1 MSLAERHSKVMG
13 DGATRFPAAPRRLDG
28 TTMLPPSDGVKDDA
42 RTLVCVRSRSGM
54 SRVSLGSGVVAHRA
68 PFALPIVVQRL
79 PHRHHRAATMP
90 APLRLRLRARARDT
104 IAFGAALLPSLPAS
118 PAEASASA
126 AARLPAIWEAD
137 PWHLAA
143 SLALALVVA
152 SLLTAF
158 ALEHRNR
165 RRADAELLGTEQ
177 LLRMAAD
184 AAGVGLWMRD
194 LRRDRPWAND
204 AHRAIFALAPE
215 DVPDLPKR
223 LDLVHP
229 DDRTAVAA
237 AIEAARERGGEYAV
251 RHRIVRGDGELRWV
265 ASHGSVRLDGRGKP
279 TSMWGVTSDI
289 TTPVRAELDAEVN
302 RNELAHLSRVAML
315 GQLSGSIAHEL
326 NQPLTAILSNAQAA
340 LRFTSATPV
349 DLETL
354 REILRDI
361 VADDQRAGEII
372 WRLRALFER
381 GESKSEPIV
390 TGTLVRDVVRML
402 RSELISRNVSVTVEL
417 DPALPA
423 MQGDPVQLQQVLLNL
438 IYNACE
444 AMANSER
451 WARWLVVRAT
461 ADESEVAI
469 SVVDGGPGIAPERLE
484 KIFEPFVSSK
494 PLGIGLGL
502 VISRSI
508 VTAHGG
514 RLWCRNND
522 VRGAT
527 FTFTIPRAPTA
538 APPAAERSP
547 ATGLVAIKEI

>member
-1 MSLAERHSKVMG
+1 MIRVSCGGDGVARKAPTTLPVVGHSLSRRAAATPGISERQLRTRAVGAVALGVSLAP
-13 DGATRFPAAPRRLDG
+13 TLPAWSA
-28 TTMLPPSDGVKDDA
+28 
-42 RTLVCVRSRSGM
+42 
-54 SRVSLGSGVVAHRA
+54 
-68 PFALPIVVQRL
+68 Q
-79 PHRHHRAATMP
+79 AAT
-90 APLRLRLRARARDT
+90 
-104 IAFGAALLPSLPAS
+104 
-118 PAEASASA
+118 
-126 AARLPAIWEAD
+126 ARLPAIWEAD
-137 PWHLAA
+137 PWH
-143 SLALALVVA
+143 VVA
-152 SLLTAF
+152 SLSLALVLASLVTAF

-177 LLRMAAD
+177 LLRMTAA

-194 LRRDRPWAND
+194 LARDRPWAND
-204 AHRAIFALAPE
+204 AHRAILGIAPD

-229 DDRTAVAA
+229 DDRGAVTA
-237 AIEAARERGGEYAV
+237 AIDAARERGGEYAV
-251 RHRIVRGDGELRWV
+251 RHRILRGDGEVRWV

-279 TSMWGVTSDI
+279 SSMWGVTSDI
-289 TTPVRAELDAEVN
+289 TAPVRAELDAEVN

-340 LRFTSATPV
+340 LRFTSAASV

-381 GESKSEPIV
+381 GESKSEPII

-402 RSELISRNVSVTVEL
+402 RSELISRNVSVTLEL
-417 DPALPA
+417 DPTLPA
-423 MQGDPVQLQQVLLNL
+423 VHGDPVQLQQVLLNL

-444 AMANSER
+444 AMASSER
-451 WARWLVVRAT
+451 WARWLVVRAAAPT
-461 ADESEVAI
+461 KGEVAV
-469 SVVDGGPGIAPERLE
+469 SVVDGGPGIPPDRVE

-494 PLGIGLGL
+494 PLGIGLGH

-508 VTAHGG
+508 VAAHGG
-514 RLWCRNND
+514 RLWCKNND
-522 VRGAT
+522 GRGAT
-527 FTFTIPRAPTA
+527 FTFTIPSTTDGA
-538 APPAAERSP
+538 AAVADRSR
-547 ATGLVAIKEI
+547 ATGPVAVKES

>member
-1 MSLAERHSKVMG
+1 MTEAG
-13 DGATRFPAAPRRLDG
+13 PDPAASRRFNG
-28 TTMLPPSDGVKDDA
+28 TTMPRPALEVWDDA
-42 RTLVCVRSRSGM
+42 RTLVCVLLGSGM
-54 SRVSLGSGVVAHRA
+54 SRVSCGGGGVACTAPATQPVAVHPLSRRTERLAVPGIHERRLRVRAARAVALGTTLV
-68 PFALPIVVQRL
+68 PALPVL
-79 PHRHHRAATMP
+79 
-90 APLRLRLRARARDT
+90 
-104 IAFGAALLPSLPAS
+104 
-118 PAEASASA
+118 SAQA
-126 AARLPAIWEAD
+126 AAVRLPAIWEAD
-137 PWHLAA
+137 PWHVVA
-143 SLALALVVA
+143 SLSVALVVA
-152 SLLTAF
+152 SLVTAF

-177 LLRMAAD
+177 LLRMAAA

-194 LRRDRPWAND
+194 LARDRPWAND
-204 AHRAIFALAPE
+204 AHRTILGIAPD

-229 DDRTAVAA
+229 DDRSAVAA
-237 AIEAARERGGEYAV
+237 AIDAARERGGEYAV
-251 RHRIVRGDGELRWV
+251 RHRIIRGDGDVRWV
-265 ASHGSVRLDGRGKP
+265 ASHGNVRLDSRGRAA
-279 TSMWGVTSDI
+279 SMWGVTSDI
-289 TTPVRAELDAEVN
+289 TAPVRAELDAEVN

-340 LRFTSATPV
+340 LRFTSKTPV

-381 GESKSEPIV
+381 GEAKSEPIM

-402 RSELISRNVSVTVEL
+402 RSELISRNVSVTLEL
-417 DPALPA
+417 DPTLPA
-423 MQGDPVQLQQVLLNL
+423 VHGDPVQLQQVLLNL

-444 AMANSER
+444 AMASSER
-451 WARWLVVRAT
+451 WARWLVVRA
-461 ADESEVAI
+461 AAPNRSEVAI
-469 SVVDGGPGIAPERLE
+469 SVVDGGPGVPPDRVE

-508 VTAHGG
+508 VAAHGG
-514 RLWCRNND
+514 RLWCSNND
-522 VRGAT
+522 GRGAT
-527 FTFTIPRAPTA
+527 FTFTIPSAPEAVAPGADRSQATA
-538 APPAAERSP
+538 S
-547 ATGLVAIKEI
+547 VALKES

>member
-1 MSLAERHSKVMG
+1 VPWDHSG
-13 DGATRFPAAPRRLDG
+13 RR
-28 TTMLPPSDGVKDDA
+28 
-42 RTLVCVRSRSGM
+42 RSRAVLAVALGA
-54 SRVSLGSGVVAHRA
+54 SLG
-68 PFALPIVVQRL
+68 PALPV
-79 PHRHHRAATMP
+79 
-90 APLRLRLRARARDT
+90 
-104 IAFGAALLPSLPAS
+104 F
-118 PAEASASA
+118 SAQAA
-126 AARLPAIWEAD
+126 AARLPASWEAD
-137 PWHLAA
+137 PWQLVASV
-143 SLALALVVA
+143 SLALVLA
-152 SLLTAF
+152 SLVTAF

-177 LLRMAAD
+177 LLRMAAA

-194 LRRDRPWAND
+194 LVRDRPWAND
-204 AHRAIFALAPE
+204 AHRAILGIAAA

-229 DDRTAVAA
+229 DDRGAVAA
-237 AIEAARERGGEYAV
+237 AIDAARERGSEYAV

-279 TSMWGVTSDI
+279 ASMWGVTSDI
-289 TTPVRAELDAEVN
+289 TAPVRAELDAEVN

-340 LRFTSATPV
+340 LRFTSKPPV

-381 GESKSEPIV
+381 GEAKSEPIM
-390 TGTLVRDVVRML
+390 TATLVRDVVRML
-402 RSELISRNVSVTVEL
+402 RSELISRNVSVTIEL
-417 DPALPA
+417 DPTLPA
-423 MQGDPVQLQQVLLNL
+423 VHGDPVQLQQVLLNL

-444 AMANSER
+444 AMATSER

-461 ADESEVAI
+461 APNQDEVAI
-469 SVVDGGPGIAPERLE
+469 SVVDGGPGVPPDRLE

-508 VTAHGG
+508 VAAHGG
-514 RLWCRNND
+514 RLWCSNNNGG
-522 VRGAT
+522 GAT
-527 FTFTIPRAPTA
+527 FTFTIPSATEAVAPGA
-538 APPAAERSP
+538 DRSP
-547 ATGLVAIKEI
+547 ATASVAVKES

>member
-1 MSLAERHSKVMG
+1 
-13 DGATRFPAAPRRLDG
+13 
-28 TTMLPPSDGVKDDA
+28 
-42 RTLVCVRSRSGM
+42 M
-54 SRVSLGSGVVAHRA
+54 SRVSCGGGDAARTAPATQPMAVQPLSRRA
-68 PFALPIVVQRL
+68 ERSALPGIREARGRTRAVRTVAL
-79 PHRHHRAATMP
+79 AATLVP
-90 APLRLRLRARARDT
+90 A
-104 IAFGAALLPSLPAS
+104 LPVL
-118 PAEASASA
+118 SAQAA

-137 PWHLAA
+137 PWQ
-143 SLALALVVA
+143 VVA
-152 SLLTAF
+152 SLSLALVLASLVTAF

-177 LLRMAAD
+177 LLRMAAA

-194 LRRDRPWAND
+194 LARDRSWAND
-204 AHRAIFALAPE
+204 AHRAILGIAPD

-229 DDRTAVAA
+229 DDRGAVAA
-237 AIEAARERGGEYAV
+237 AIDIARERGGEYAV
-251 RHRIVRGDGELRWV
+251 RHRIVRADGELRWI
-265 ASHGSVRLDGRGKP
+265 ASHGSIRLDGRGKAA
-279 TSMWGVTSDI
+279 SICGVTADI
-289 TTPVRAELDAEVN
+289 TAPVRAELDAEVN

-340 LRFTSATPV
+340 LRFTSKTPV

-381 GESKSEPIV
+381 GEAKSEPIM

-402 RSELISRNVSVTVEL
+402 RSELISRNVSITLEL
-417 DPALPA
+417 DPTLPA
-423 MQGDPVQLQQVLLNL
+423 VHGDPVQLQQVLLNL

-444 AMANSER
+444 AMASSER

-461 ADESEVAI
+461 APNQGEVAI
-469 SVVDGGPGIAPERLE
+469 SVVDGGPGVPPDRVE

-494 PLGIGLGL
+494 PLGVGLGL
-502 VISRSI
+502 AISRSI
-508 VTAHGG
+508 VAAHGG
-514 RLWCRNND
+514 RLWCSNND
-522 VRGAT
+522 DRGAT
-527 FTFTIPRAPTA
+527 FTFTIPSAPQAA
-538 APPAAERSP
+538 APLTDRSP
-547 ATGLVAIKEI
+547 ATASVAVKES